1 MRHKKNSSFTF
12 NAIPKVNIPRNKF
25 DMSYSHKTSFN
36 QGDIVPF
43 MLQEVYPGD
52 TFKDT
57 STFVI
62 RTSSSLY
69 RPIMDNLFLDTYY
82 FYVPS
87 RLVYDK
93 FPQVFGEN
101 TNGPWA
107 NTQEFNIPCM
117 TINGASGSNLVGTVA
132 DYLGLPVNQIFGN
145 TNSELLINVLPF
157 RAFAKVYDEWF
168 RDENVIAPMNIQTGF
183 NGTNGAYSNESLSS
197 SPWSVNNYTG
207 QLPKVAKLHDYFTSS
222 LPSPQKGDPVSFN
235 LVSGYA
241 PVAPFT
247 GANNATILTKLGNVD
262 QLKWGQNNNGTITDG
277 FSSSGA
283 LATANGSRTFVGG
296 SQSST
301 QVNNVIPT
309 NLSAYVGDLGAVT
322 VNDLRFAFQLQKMLE
337 KDARGGT
344 RYTEYIQSH
353 FNVLNPD
360 ARLQR
365 SEYLGGKRSP
375 INIQQVTQTTGYDD
389 DTLGQVGAFSLSS
402 AKSGFIKS
410 FTEHGY
416 ILGVC
421 CVRQF
426 HTYQQGLARFWTR
439 RKRIDFYDPVFANI
453 GEQPIYSNEIFMA
466 RDNASNSN
474 IFGYNEA
481 WCDLR
486 YNNSRISGQMR
497 SQGFNTLFT
506 NSLDIWHLGDN
517 YTNAPTLSQ
526 AFIEEPNYIDRV
538 LAVNSANQHNFI
550 VDIFNKMTAVRPLP
564 LYSVPG
570 LIDHH

>member
-1 MRHKKNSSFTF
+1 MRHKKNNSFTF

-43 MLQEVYPGD
+43 MVQEVYPGD

-62 RTSSSLY
+62 RTSSSLL

-87 RLVYDK
+87 RLVYKD
-93 FPQVFGEN
+93 FPRVFGEN
-101 TNGPWA
+101 TSGPWA
-107 NTQEFNIPCM
+107 NTTEVNVPCFVL
-117 TINGASGSNLVGTVA
+117 SGSSSDDLVGTIS
-132 DYLGLPVNQIFGN
+132 DYMGLPVNQIFGN
-145 TNSELLINVLPF
+145 TNNKLLVNALPF

-168 RDENVIAPMNIQTGF
+168 RDENVIAPMNINTLYT
-183 NGTNGAYSNESLSS
+183 GTNGASTTEKPNSMD
-197 SPWSVNNYTG
+197 WSINNYFG
-207 QLPKVAKLHDYFTSS
+207 KLPKVAKLHDYFTSS
-222 LPSPQKGDPVSFN
+222 LPSPQKGNPVTFN

-241 PVAPFT
+241 PVGPFI
-247 GANNATILTKLGNVD
+247 GGNSATTLQNLGN
-262 QLKWGQNNNGTITDG
+262 LKNMSWGVL
-277 FSSSGA
+277 SSGDVSSLSTTGLLGA
-283 LATANGSRTFVGG
+283 SNDGRTYQG
-296 SQSST
+296 QPQTQQAQNSS
-301 QVNNVIPT
+301 VIPT

-344 RYTEYIQSH
+344 RYTEYIQAH

-375 INIQQVTQTTGYDD
+375 INIQQVTQTTGYSD

-402 AKSGFIKS
+402 SKSGFIKS

-426 HTYQQGLARFWTR
+426 HTYQQGLAKFWTR

-453 GEQPIYSNEIFMA
+453 GEQPVYTNEIYMA
-466 RDNASNSN
+466 RDAESNDN

-481 WCDLR
+481 WADLR

-497 SQGFNTLFT
+497 SKGFNTAFT
-506 NSLDIWHLGDN
+506 NSLDIWHLGDS
-517 YTNAPTLSQ
+517 YLNAPTLSKG
-526 AFIEEPNYIDRV
+526 FIEESHYIDRV
-538 LAVNSANQHNFI
+538 LAVDSTKQHNFI